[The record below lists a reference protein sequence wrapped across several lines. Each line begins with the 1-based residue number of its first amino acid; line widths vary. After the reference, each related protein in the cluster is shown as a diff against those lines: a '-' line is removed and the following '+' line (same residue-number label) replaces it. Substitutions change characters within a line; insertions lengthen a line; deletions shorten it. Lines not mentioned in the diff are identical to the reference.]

1 MKQFPVYT
9 RYGAK
14 HIAKLIDEDTIHF
27 YCDKNTSYCSEMNN
41 ELGILTSFDPEGGP
55 FIALWE
61 TPQQAIHPDLPN
73 REIKEIKKS
82 KGYYIIS
89 LKESNK
95 KELIKRKPKVKQQNL
110 LKPGSRVI

>member
-1 MKQFPVYT
+1 MKQFPIYT
-9 RYGAK
+9 RYGSK
-14 HIAKLIDEDTIHF
+14 HIAKLIDKDTIHF

-41 ELGILTSFDPEGGP
+41 ELGDITSFDPEGGP

-73 REIKEIKKS
+73 KEIKEIQKG

-95 KELIKRKPKVKQQNL
+95 KNVEKRKPKLKQQKL
-110 LKPGSRVI
+110 LKPGNRII